1 MSFSTEWR
9 FVEPLGPN
17 TPSGS
22 MFDSA
27 KRETMIRTRQDTMAS
42 IYQSVI
48 YNMLQ
53 RPRADPDLG
62 VALAITSPNPREGVT
77 QTAYGLARALTDMST
92 QRILLLDLQ
101 CLQQEWDSLA
111 DSTRNATPVN
121 DRLVWMRSSMSNGHN
136 GATGKSRSLG
146 SFVYRKEY
154 IRCLCADF
162 ELVLIDC
169 PALRTSPGVL
179 NIAPMVEGVI
189 LVVAADST
197 TKEDVI
203 EAERQIL
210 LAGGKL
216 EGHILNK
223 RRYGVPDWIYRR
235 L

>member
-1 MSFSTEWR
+1 
-9 FVEPLGPN
+9 
-17 TPSGS
+17 
-22 MFDSA
+22 
-27 KRETMIRTRQDTMAS
+27 MIRTPQDTPTS

-53 RPRADPDLG
+53 RPRADPELG
-62 VALAITSPNPREGVT
+62 VALAVTSPNPREGVT

-92 QRILLLDLQ
+92 QRIILLDLH
-101 CLQQEWDSLA
+101 CLHQEWASLA
-111 DSTRNATPVN
+111 ALARNARQDN
-121 DRLVWMRSSMSNGHN
+121 DRLVWMRSRTSNGSN
-136 GATGKSRSLG
+136 GAKGKNQLLG
-146 SFVYRKEY
+146 SFVYPKEC
-154 IRCLCADF
+154 IRRLCVDF

-169 PALRTSPGVL
+169 PSLRTSPGVL
-179 NIAPMVEGVI
+179 NIAPTVDGVI
-189 LVVAADST
+189 LVVAADAT

-223 RRYGVPDWIYRR
+223 RRYDVPDWIYRR